1 MGNWSAGQFLET
13 VATVISGI
21 AVVIFAVIWFRRA
34 KDTAPFMI
42 RMGFTIPWLVL
53 AFFCTHKGL
62 AGGSG
67 SPMTWAFSVF
77 YLIGF
82 LAVLG
87 IIWVAPILGILGG
100 LFGSLFDGG
109 TAAADPKPF
118 YSIFRTKK
126 LKGDY
131 FGALA
136 EVRRQLEKFPGDFE
150 GMMLLAE
157 LQAENLN
164 DLPGAEVT
172 VQRAYSTP
180 DRPPVNIEVALNR
193 LADWQLKL
201 MQDPEAA
208 QRALEKIIE
217 LLPDTEMSLRASQR
231 IAHLADTAAL
241 VSPHDRIRVKVKKG
255 VENIG
260 LMRDQGVLKPRE
272 ENQEDVAAEYVKHL
286 EEHPL
291 DGHAREKLAIIYA
304 DHYHRLDLALDQLE
318 QLVQQPGHPAK
329 QVAHWLNVMV
339 DLQVREGVGYEEVRG
354 TLQRIID
361 QYAGTALAASAQRR
375 QDALK
380 LEIKAQEQRQ
390 STRMGTYEQNI
401 GLKKR
406 TA

>member
-1 MGNWSAGQFLET
+1 MET

-180 DRPPVNIEVALNR
+180 DRPPVNIAVALNR
-193 LADWQLKL
+193 LISVWL
-201 MQDPEAA
+201 
-208 QRALEKIIE
+208 AL
-217 LLPDTEMSLRASQR
+217 LRSASTMTMGTFR
-231 IAHLADTAAL
+231 TSVVAAL